1 MESRNFVLNEELFE
15 QKAKVYQTRPVRAMK
30 YEKGM
35 ETGFV
40 VRFSNLPNKSENINR
55 NEGMKFFDTEAEAW
69 DYINTNPDQYIN
81 VNGNLVQVEVIYDR
95 PMPVLH
101 RKVNSPDERIGCVN
115 CFEGQYAF
123 VSNETEQYDFFYLD
137 DECCDKPVWIIL
149 DADGNIR
156 VWEQD
161 FLDCAS
167 STFFGEPDDF
177 VYERSMVSGK
187 EEYIKVAV

>member
-1 MESRNFVLNEELFE
+1 MESRDFILNNVFE
-15 QKAKVYQTRPVRAMK
+15 QNAKVYQTRPVRAVK
-30 YEKGM
+30 YQPGM

-40 VRFSNLPNKSENINR
+40 VRFSNIPNKSEDLNR

-69 DYINTNPDQYIN
+69 DYINSNPEQYIN
-81 VNGNLVQVEVIYDR
+81 VDGKLVQVEVKYDK

-101 RKVNSPDERIGCVN
+101 RKVSSPEERIGGVN
-115 CFEGQYAF
+115 CFEGKYAF
-123 VSNETEQYDFFYLD
+123 VSNETEQYDFFYLA
-137 DECCDKPVWIIL
+137 DECCGNAVWIIQ

-161 FLDCAS
+161 FLDCCS
-167 STFFGEPDDF
+167 NTFFGEPDDF

>member
-1 MESRNFVLNEELFE
+1 MKNNAFVLNDIFE
-15 QKAKVYQTRPVRAMK
+15 KKAKIYQSRPVRAMK

-40 VRFSNLPNKSENINR
+40 VRFSNLPNKEEELNR
-55 NEGMKFFDTEAEAW
+55 NEGMKFFDTESEAW
-69 DYINTNPDQYIN
+69 DYINSNPDQYIS
-81 VNGNLVQVEVIYDR
+81 VDGELVQVEVIYDK
-95 PMPVLH
+95 PQPILH

-137 DECCDKPVWIIL
+137 DENCDIDVWIIQ

-156 VWEQD
+156 VWERD
-161 FLDCAS
+161 FLDCC
-167 STFFGEPDDF
+167 STTFLGNPEDF
-177 VYERSMVSGK
+177 VYEKCVVSGK